1 MQSIT
6 STRPVRHLT
15 WEELLDTVRRGTPM
29 TGPADLLGLELSG
42 RPGAWHFRIEP
53 FNGTMAVLVAEV
65 DEHGLRQL
73 GPMDRTQRI
82 RWVAADLSTTATA
95 LAKAGVHLRLGYCLT
110 LAQRAVDG
118 YHRVESTPPSDRA
131 GLSER
136 YQQIQADIGATA
148 HGSALDRLIDVD
160 SASALA
166 AAELNAAGLPWDAER
181 HREVLADLLGQPSQA
196 DWYPRL
202 SELDEQVAECFGG
215 ARFRWRTE
223 LPDAFD
229 GEGIEVHGSR
239 TCDIEHLAHPAVPLL
254 TRWRHL
260 DTLAN
265 QFGYDWAKR
274 WTEADRWFPVFHPA
288 GTSTGRWTADGGG
301 LQLPHSLRSCVR
313 ARPGRR
319 LLVADISQLEPGIL
333 AYLAGDRALLNL
345 AEHEDPYEALG
356 RRLGMDRAVAKTTL
370 LAALYG
376 RRSGVAR
383 PAMELL
389 TRSCPAAMELLA
401 EAEERARH
409 GGAVRTEL
417 ARTLPRPDQPTW
429 SAIETTA
436 TRRTTEQRSLVARF
450 GRRGRAFPVQGTA
463 AEVCCAALA
472 ALRTLLRGED
482 AGVVAFLH
490 DEFVVEV
497 AEDAVGE
504 IEPLLRHAVLVG
516 LAKVVG
522 QDAGLLPVSVHSGM
536 DWARSK
542 P

>member
-1 MQSIT
+1 MQPIN

-29 TGPADLLGLELSG
+29 TGPAHLLGLELSG
-42 RPGAWHFRIEP
+42 WPGAWHVRVEP
-53 FNGTMAVLVAEV
+53 FSGTMAVLVAEV

-73 GPMDRTQRI
+73 GWLDRTQRI
-82 RWVAADLSTTATA
+82 RWVATDLGTVAIA
-95 LAKAGVHLRLGYCLT
+95 LAKVGVQLRLGYCLT

-118 YHRVESTPPSDRA
+118 YHRAEFTPPSDRA

-136 YQQIQADIGATA
+136 YRQIQADIGATS
-148 HGSALDRLIDVD
+148 HGSALERLIELD
-160 SASALA
+160 SANALA
-166 AAELNAAGLPWDAER
+166 AAELNVAGLPWDTGR
-181 HREVLADLLGQPSQA
+181 HREVLTGLLGESSQA
-196 DWYPRL
+196 DLYPRL
-202 SELDEQVAECFGG
+202 TELDEQVAECFGG

-229 GEGIEVHGSR
+229 GEGVEVHGSR
-239 TCDIEHLAHPAVPLL
+239 ICDIEHLEHPAVPLL

-260 DTLAN
+260 DALAH

-274 WTEADRWFPVFHPA
+274 WTVADRWFPVFYPA
-288 GTSTGRWTADGGG
+288 GTSTGRWTAEGGG
-301 LQLPHSLRSCVR
+301 LQLPRSLRCCVR

-319 LLVADISQLEPGIL
+319 LLIADVSQLEPRIL
-333 AYLAGDRALLNL
+333 AHMAGDSGLLDF
-345 AEHEDPYEALG
+345 AEHDDPYEGLG
-356 RRLGMDRAVAKTTL
+356 RRFGMDRATAKTAL

-376 RRSGVAR
+376 RRSGASR
-383 PAMELL
+383 QAMNLL
-389 TRSCPAAMELLA
+389 MRSCRAAMELLA

-409 GGAVRTEL
+409 GAAVRTEL
-417 ARTLPRPDQPTW
+417 ARTLPRPEQSTW
-429 SAIETTA
+429 SAIETSA
-436 TRRTTEQRSLVARF
+436 ARRTAEERLLVARF

-516 LAKVVG
+516 LARVVG
-522 QDAGLLPVSVHSGM
+522 QDAGSLPVSVHSGM
-536 DWARSK
+536 DWERSK
-542 P
+542 S